1 MRARVVPDRDRGF
14 VAIELVLAIGLLL
27 LPVVLLVT
35 ALPSWIEREH
45 AASVAA
51 RDAATAAV
59 AAYPADGRDA
69 AQVAAF
75 DALAD
80 YGIAAD
86 DVVIAF
92 DRDDV
97 RRGGTVAVRV
107 TIRMPALVVPGI
119 GTAGGFHWS
128 VVHTRRIDDYR
139 SA

>member
-1 MRARVVPDRDRGF
+1 MSDRERGF

-59 AAYPADGRDA
+59 DAYPADGRDA
-69 AQVAAF
+69 AEAAAF

-80 YGIAAD
+80 YGIAPG
-86 DVVIAF
+86 DVDLAF
-92 DRDDV
+92 GRDDV
-97 RRGGTVAVRV
+97 QRGGMVAVRV
-107 TIRMPALVVPGI
+107 TITMPALVVPGV
-119 GTAGGFHWS
+119 GTAGGFHRS